1 MVGGR
6 RRVRVVLLLVRH
18 GETEPNTHGLL
29 LGRGDPPLTARGRS
43 QVAALA
49 CVLPRPDRVIS
60 SPLRRAISTADAFG
74 RPVDVD
80 ERWIELDY
88 GELDGRAASAV
99 PPDVWER
106 WRTDADFAPGA
117 GETLAQLGR
126 RVRSACGDVAGAA
139 AEGVVIV
146 VTHVSPIKAALAWAL
161 NAPDTI
167 AWRTF
172 VEDASVS
179 RIDVETAGPV
189 LRWFNRGVLPAP

>member
-1 MVGGR
+1 MRG
-6 RRVRVVLLLVRH
+6 VLLLVRH

-29 LGRGDPPLTARGRS
+29 LGRGDPPLTPRGRS
-43 QVAALA
+43 QAAALA
-49 CVLPRPDRVIS
+49 SSLPRPDRVIS

-80 ERWIELDY
+80 GRWIELDY

-106 WRTDADFAPGA
+106 WRTDPDFAPGG
-117 GETLAQLGR
+117 GESLAQLGR
-126 RVRSACGDVAGAA
+126 RVRSACDDVAGAA
-139 AEGVVIV
+139 ADGVVIV

-189 LRWFNRGVLPAP
+189 LRWFNRGVTEPGP